1 VPKLQLNARTDA
13 RNNRQRLL
21 EAARSVLGEFGFDA
35 DVTEIAARAGVGA
48 GTLYRHFENKEALVL
63 EVAREMSNRTV
74 LELDEIVATVHDA
87 RECLKQTMQVGF
99 QRVEEYGQLTLALVA
114 GTQPPAYDDV
124 IDRQQLA
131 KLFST
136 LVHRGIAQGRF
147 RADIDVE
154 YVVAVWFAL
163 VAPQALSQLMKKR
176 SLDEI
181 AATTTDFMLNGL
193 AKRPSDVEA

>member
-1 VPKLQLNARTDA
+1 MPKLQLATRTGA

-21 EAARSVLGEFGFDA
+21 EAARSVLAEFGFEA

-74 LELDEIVATVHDA
+74 RELDEIVATVHDA

-99 QRVEEYGQLTLALVA
+99 QRVEEYGQLAIALVA

-124 IDRQQLA
+124 VDRQQLA
-131 KLFST
+131 KVFSA
-136 LVHRGIAQGRF
+136 LVDRGIAQGHF

-154 YVVAVWFAL
+154 YAVAVWFAL

-176 SLDEI
+176 SIDEI
-181 AATTTDFMLNGL
+181 AAATTDFMLNGL
-193 AKRPSDVEA
+193 AARPSAEKA

>member
-1 VPKLQLNARTDA
+1 MPKLQLATRTDT
-13 RNNRQRLL
+13 RNNHQRLL
-21 EAARSVLGEFGFDA
+21 EAARSVLAECGFEA

-74 LELDEIVATVHDA
+74 RELDEIVATVHDA

-99 QRVEEYGQLTLALVA
+99 QRVEEYGQLAIALVA
-114 GTQPPAYDDV
+114 GTQPPPYDDV
-124 IDRQQLA
+124 VDRQQLA
-131 KLFST
+131 KVFSA
-136 LVHRGIAQGRF
+136 LVYRGIAQGHF

-154 YVVAVWFAL
+154 YAVAVWFAL

-176 SLDEI
+176 SIDEI
-181 AATTTDFMLNGL
+181 AAATTDFMLNGL
-193 AKRPSDVEA
+193 AARPSAEEA

>member
-1 VPKLQLNARTDA
+1 MPKLQLNARTDA

-21 EAARSVLGEFGFDA
+21 EAAHSVLGEFGFDA

>member
-1 VPKLQLNARTDA
+1 MPKLQLNARTDA

-21 EAARSVLGEFGFDA
+21 EAARSVLAEFGFDA

>member
-1 VPKLQLNARTDA
+1 MPKLQLANRSDA
-13 RNNRQRLL
+13 RNNHQRLL
-21 EAARSVLGEFGFDA
+21 EAARSVLAECGFEA

-74 LELDEIVATVHDA
+74 RELDKIVATVHDA

-99 QRVEEYGQLTLALVA
+99 RRVEEYGQLTIALVA
-114 GTQPPAYDDV
+114 GTQPPPYDDV
-124 IDRQQLA
+124 VDRQQLA
-131 KLFST
+131 KVFSA
-136 LVHRGIAQGRF
+136 LVYRGIAQGHF

-154 YVVAVWFAL
+154 YAVAVWFAL

-176 SLDEI
+176 SIDEI
-181 AATTTDFMLNGL
+181 AAATTDFMLNGL
-193 AKRPSDVEA
+193 ANRPSAVEA